1 MSSINDI
8 LEGKSTRREVGAATL
23 ALLAGCSTNDSE
35 NSSTPADTSTPTSAP
50 DTDSATSSETTG
62 GGQSTQTGDGTE
74 SPSQEEEGI
83 PEAEDGDLE
92 SRAEANVAERGDFG
106 LKVGNYDA
114 VDLPEYPDVELGR
127 NDEGEF
133 YTLEEALYLAM
144 NVEDDGRPSETVYI
158 MGKNLGSDSVLKNGG
173 MQMYVNDFSE
183 DGSGVRIAA
192 QIEDVVY
199 GDLAEGEVTDEKHRE
214 AYSSFFE
221 DHIDIDAI
229 VDSCGDV
236 PDYVENA
243 L

>member
-1 MSSINDI
+1 M
-8 LEGKSTRREVGAATL
+8 KRRQML
-23 ALLAGCSTNDSE
+23 RLAGVGFVVALPGCSGNGSGGSEGTETDPPTNTQT
-35 NSSTPADTSTPTSAP
+35 STATPTERSTDTSTEKSTTTE
-50 DTDSATSSETTG
+50 TDS
-62 GGQSTQTGDGTE
+62 Q
-74 SPSQEEEGI
+74 EGI
-83 PEAEDGDLE
+83 PEGEDGDLE

-114 VDLPEYPDVELGR
+114 VNLPEYPDVELGR

-144 NVEDDGRPSETVYI
+144 NVEDDGRPSETVYV
-158 MGKNLGSDSVLKNGG
+158 MGKNLGSDSVLRNGG

-183 DGSGVRIAA
+183 DGSGVSIAA

-199 GDLAEGEVTDEKHRE
+199 GDLSEGEVTDEQHRE
-214 AYSSFFE
+214 GFSSFFR

-236 PDYVENA
+236 PDYVANP
-243 L
+243 LS